1 MISDRSACAIG
12 AIRGPRYQRG
22 WVGLVVLLIA
32 LVIVAWLAQGALRQ
46 YGLLPARAPAAKPA
60 DPARGPGIA
69 PAPVDPTEATPAPSA
84 PMERA
89 RSVERTMQRD
99 AENLSRRIDEQTQ

>member
-1 MISDRSACAIG
+1 LSRVPRVGAPPRS
-12 AIRGPRYQRG
+12 QRG

-32 LVIVAWLAQGALRQ
+32 LVIVAWLAQGALKQ
-46 YGLLPARAPAAKPA
+46 YGLLPAQAPAAKPG
-60 DPARGPGIA
+60 DLPRGPAIG

-84 PMERA
+84 PTERA

-99 AENLSRRIDEQTQ
+99 AENLSRRIDEQTK